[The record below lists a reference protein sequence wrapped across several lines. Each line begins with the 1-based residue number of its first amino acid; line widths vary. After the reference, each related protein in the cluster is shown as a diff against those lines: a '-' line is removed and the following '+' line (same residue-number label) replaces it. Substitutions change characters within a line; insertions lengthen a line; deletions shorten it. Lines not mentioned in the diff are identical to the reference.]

1 MAHPFKK
8 HAEQKKGRA
17 RASQLLKSAGAPPP
31 DLVGGDGGPMG
42 SMMAAGP
49 PDRPAMPVPGARRGG
64 RYARGG
70 KVKDKGGTTNIAIV
84 IPQGKDKA
92 GSPGA
97 GVPPLG
103 PPPMPAPPPPMPG
116 AGPPIGP
123 GGPPI
128 APKPP
133 GMMKRGGRVKHRAGG
148 GGIEGDADKGNLAK
162 WSARASSNSYARGG
176 RLPTAGADSGVGR
189 KQKAG

>member
-8 HAEQKKGRA
+8 HSEQKKGRA

-42 SMMAAGP
+42 GMMAAGP
-49 PDRPAMPVPGARRGG
+49 PDRPPMPVPGARRGG

-70 KVKDKGGTTNIAIV
+70 KVKGAGTTNIAIV
-84 IPQGKDKA
+84 VPQAKDKA

-97 GVPPLG
+97 GAAPVPPLA
-103 PPPMPAPPPPMPG
+103 PAPPPPMPG
-116 AGPPIGP
+116 GPPPIGP

-133 GMMKRGGRVKHRAGG
+133 GMMKRGGRVKHRRADG

-162 WSARASSNSYARGG
+162 WASRASSNSYARGG